1 MCELSFYSRRRRF
14 FFSNSLGD
22 GEGCCKLLAISCEG
36 RHHFVHDV
44 HDDFRVLWLEYQG
57 RPETDSRLSAA
68 PDKDAALAH
77 AKDKRVAFGLAR
89 SVNSNEGT

>member
-1 MCELSFYSRRRRF
+1 MGWLLS
-14 FFSNSLGD
+14 
-22 GEGCCKLLAISCEG
+22 LLQVFDPAVL
-36 RHHFVHDV
+36 RVVHDV

>member
-1 MCELSFYSRRRRF
+1 MKCVNFLFMAEGGGWCELWT
-14 FFSNSLGD
+14 
-22 GEGCCKLLAISCEG
+22 ISCEG

-77 AKDKRVAFGLAR
+77 GKDESVAFGLAR
-89 SVNSNEGT
+89 SVHSNEGT